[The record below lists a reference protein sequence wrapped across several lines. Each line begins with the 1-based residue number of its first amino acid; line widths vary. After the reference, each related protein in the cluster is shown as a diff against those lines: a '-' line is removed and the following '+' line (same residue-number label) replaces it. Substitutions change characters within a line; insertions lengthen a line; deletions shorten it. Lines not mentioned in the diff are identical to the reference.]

1 VCGTSIFAGGDF
13 GVYKSTN
20 NGINWTLTS
29 LTLSTVSFAV
39 NGNNIFA
46 GTWISGTA
54 KGVYLSTD
62 NGTSWT
68 QTSLNNRNIN
78 SMAVSG
84 NNVFAGGYQ
93 NGFYVSTNNGSNWT
107 PRNEGITGTTSVFA
121 LCILNNYIFA
131 GTGTYGYRRPLSE
144 LIIGIQPIS
153 MVIPEQYKL
162 HQNYPNP
169 FNPVTKISFDIA
181 KTGFVSIVVYDA
193 LGRKVETLVSQ
204 QMNAGSY
211 NMDFNGAELTSG
223 VYFYKMEANGFANVK
238 RMVVLK

>member
-1 VCGTSIFAGGDF
+1 M
-13 GVYKSTN
+13 
-20 NGINWTLTS
+20 
-29 LTLSTVSFAV
+29 TV
-39 NGNNIFA
+39 N
-46 GTWISGTA
+46 
-54 KGVYLSTD
+54 
-62 NGTSWT
+62 
-68 QTSLNNRNIN
+68 
-78 SMAVSG
+78 G
-84 NNVFAGGYQ
+84 NNVFAGTYG
-93 NGFYVSTNNGSNWT
+93 NGFYVSTNNGANWT
-107 PRNEGITGTTSVFA
+107 QRNEGLSLPANVFA